1 MKRVVLHPSAFAD
14 WFADGNAPLRN
25 EFEAGSVDV
34 IVPDSF
40 VTDALGV
47 LAMRGWSKERLGRA
61 GEAVARIG
69 FRVMEPPVSE
79 LAEWL
84 VRGVPASDA
93 SYAALAS
100 WLDVPIAITDERLR
114 GALKTLPQAV

>member
-14 WFADGNAPLRN
+14 WFADGPTPLRT
-25 EFEAGSVDV
+25 EFEAGTLDV
-34 IVPDSF
+34 IVPNSF
-40 VTDALGV
+40 VTDAMGV
-47 LAMRGWSKERLGRA
+47 LATRGWSKERLGRA

-69 FRVMEPPVSE
+69 FRVLEPPASE

-84 VRGVPASDA
+84 VRGVPASGA

-100 WLDVPIAITDERLR
+100 WLDVPIAVSDSELQR
-114 GALKTLPQAV
+114 ALKTLPQAG